1 VHSLPNTLLF
11 SQDRVH
17 IEGNTLQH
25 LIVEARDGHERID
38 RMPRRTMGSVLLA
51 FAVSRG
57 LVILLLILGSQIA
70 FIRKEYSNL
79 WRTQASISAGRV
91 LPELSRLAMVGD
103 AWFYRWI
110 AISGYESKTPDGAP
124 KNTWAF
130 FPLYPL
136 LIRALGGGGSR
147 FPIIAMIVSNAALL
161 FALLAVAAA
170 GRTLGLSDE
179 EAERAAWYIA
189 LFPTSYF
196 FSLPMTES
204 VFLLLS
210 AGAFLA
216 AARERWWASGIAAGL
231 ASATR
236 VIGICLLPALLL
248 LPYQRSARLTRR
260 HLWLLLVPMGIAAF
274 VAFLYVRVGDPLA
287 FVHAQTLWGRGSSPA
302 IDLSRLPKGFVVS
315 KPWNFVALNVAAGL
329 LMIAAGVSFLI
340 RRQWSF
346 AAYTLLSVAVPLSSG
361 SVQSLARYALADFPM
376 FYWLAIVCR
385 TSARDRA
392 VTTAFVVILGWM
404 IALFTLRIDFTL
416 A

>member
-1 VHSLPNTLLF
+1 
-11 SQDRVH
+11 
-17 IEGNTLQH
+17 
-25 LIVEARDGHERID
+25 
-38 RMPRRTMGSVLLA
+38 MPRRTVCSVLLA

-57 LVILLLILGSQIA
+57 AVILLLIIGSQIS
-70 FIRKEYSNL
+70 FITKEYSTV
-79 WRTQASISAGRV
+79 WRTQASVSAGRV
-91 LPELSRLAMVGD
+91 LPELSRLAMIGD

-110 AISGYESKTPDGAP
+110 AISGYESRTPDGAP

-136 LIRALGGGGSR
+136 LIRALGGGGPR
-147 FPIIAMIVSNAALL
+147 FPIIAMILSNTALL
-161 FALLAVAAA
+161 FALFVVAAA
-170 GRTLGLSDE
+170 GRSLGLADD

-204 VFLLLS
+204 FFLLLS

-216 AARERWWASGIAAGL
+216 AARERWWASGIAGAL

-236 VIGICLLPALLL
+236 IIGICLLPALLL
-248 LPYQRSARLTRR
+248 LPYQRSTRLTRR
-260 HLWLLLVPMGIAAF
+260 HLWLLLVPLGIAAF
-274 VAFLYVRVGDPLA
+274 VGFLYVRAGDPLA
-287 FVHAQTLWGRGSSPA
+287 FVHAQTLWGRGPSPT
-302 IDLSRLPKGFVVS
+302 IDLSVLPKGLVIS

-361 SVQSLARYALADFPM
+361 SVQSLARYALVDFPM

-385 TSARDRA
+385 TSTRDRA
-392 VTTAFVVILGWM
+392 VLATFVAILGWM
-404 IALFTLRIDFTL
+404 IALFTLRLDFTL